1 MKPEIEGLNQELEQE
16 KMKLAD
22 LKKQFV
28 RNKEENVMTRM
39 QNDEL
44 RRQIGQ
50 TEDNTQELSEKR
62 IKVNYDIDNVYNDI
76 FVKNDTLKLYD
87 KTIEDLTRA
96 NEIE

>member
-1 MKPEIEGLNQELEQE
+1 
-16 KMKLAD
+16 MKLAD